1 MSNLDITDSDR
12 NYMNEMR
19 MLGKDQDGN
28 EVMVGL
34 TREET
39 LRVLEHN
46 RRFLANDRDRNKDV
60 RADYLKLHE
69 KHERVRMQ
77 ILSAE
82 NEARNLK
89 GPMH

>member
-1 MSNLDITDSDR
+1 MQKLDITDSDR

-19 MLGKDQDGN
+19 MLGADQDGN

-34 TREET
+34 TQEET
-39 LRVLEHN
+39 LRMLEHN
-46 RRFLANDRDRNKDV
+46 RRFLTGDRDRNRDS
-60 RADYLKLHE
+60 RADYLTLHR

>member
-1 MSNLDITDSDR
+1 MNNLDITDSDR

>member
-1 MSNLDITDSDR
+1 
-12 NYMNEMR
+12 MNEMR

>member
-1 MSNLDITDSDR
+1 MNNLDITDSDR

-89 GPMH
+89 GPLH

>member
-89 GPMH
+89 GPLH

>member
-39 LRVLEHN
+39 LRMLEHN

>member
-39 LRVLEHN
+39 LRMLEHN
-46 RRFLANDRDRNKDV
+46 RRFLANDRDRSKEG

>member
-1 MSNLDITDSDR
+1 MNNLDIADSDR